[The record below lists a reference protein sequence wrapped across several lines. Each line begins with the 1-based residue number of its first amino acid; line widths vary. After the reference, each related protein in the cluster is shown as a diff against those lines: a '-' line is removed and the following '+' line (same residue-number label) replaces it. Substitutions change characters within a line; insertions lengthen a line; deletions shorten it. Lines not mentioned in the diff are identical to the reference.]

1 MAPHQGP
8 IAGGSPNR
16 ATLLVA
22 AAATLGLLVVP
33 VAMAGPAG
41 GSGDPEAS
49 ASAKVRKQLKK
60 LKKRVKGLEQQL
72 EALEAEQG
80 GARPP
85 SGPAGGDL
93 TGNFPNPSIAGGAVT
108 NPKLANNAVDSA
120 KVAANSLTGGDINE
134 ATLSLGIQPVF
145 EPSANNS
152 SSPKQAFASC
162 PPGTRVITTGASIEG
177 GTSGSSP
184 TQLSEVVVT
193 RVMAITED
201 DVWVV
206 AHETDSFAGN
216 WRVFAQA
223 LCTRLGE

>member
-1 MAPHQGP
+1 MAAHHRPT
-8 IAGGSPNR
+8 ACGSPNR
-16 ATLLVA
+16 ATLVVA
-22 AAATLGLLVVP
+22 AVAALGLLIVP
-33 VAMAGPAG
+33 VAMAGPAAG
-41 GSGDPEAS
+41 PEDPEAS
-49 ASAKVRKQLKK
+49 ASASVKKKLRK

-93 TGNFPNPSIAGGAVT
+93 TGSFPNPSIAGGAVT
-108 NPKLANNAVDSA
+108 NPKLANDAVNSA
-120 KVAANSLTGGDINE
+120 KVAANSLTGNDINE

-152 SSPKQAFASC
+152 SSPKQVFASC
-162 PPGTRVITTGASIEG
+162 PPGTHVITTGANIEG

-184 TQLSEVVVT
+184 SQLSEVVLT
-193 RVMAITED
+193 RVMAITEQ

-206 AHETDSFAGN
+206 AHETDSFGGS

-223 LCTRLGE
+223 LCTRLGV

>member
-1 MAPHQGP
+1 MAAHHRPT
-8 IAGGSPNR
+8 ACGSPNR
-16 ATLLVA
+16 ATLVVA
-22 AAATLGLLVVP
+22 AVAALGLLIVP
-33 VAMAGPAG
+33 VAMAGPAAG
-41 GSGDPEAS
+41 PGDPEAS
-49 ASAKVRKQLKK
+49 ASASVKKKLRK

-93 TGNFPNPSIAGGAVT
+93 TGSFPNPSIAGGAVT
-108 NPKLANNAVDSA
+108 NPKLANDAVNSA
-120 KVAANSLTGGDINE
+120 KVAANSLTGNDINE

-152 SSPKQAFASC
+152 SSPKQVFASC
-162 PPGTRVITTGASIEG
+162 PPGTHVITTGANIEG

-184 TQLSEVVVT
+184 SQLSEVVLT
-193 RVMAITED
+193 RVMAITEQ

-206 AHETDSFAGN
+206 AHETDSFAGT

-223 LCTRLGE
+223 LCTRLGV